1 MNDRSGRQRPCYHLG
16 HQGSPGTN
24 AHGLKLGTVWDWTGG
39 GGGGTGCPMAI
50 RTMTEARTI
59 LMSRPSDSMEDAAR
73 VGECALI
80 DIVSFPAPPHFR
92 NA

>member
-1 MNDRSGRQRPCYHLG
+1 
-16 HQGSPGTN
+16 
-24 AHGLKLGTVWDWTGG
+24 
-39 GGGGTGCPMAI
+39 MAI

-59 LMSRPSDSMEDAAR
+59 LMSKPSDSMEDAAR

>member
-1 MNDRSGRQRPCYHLG
+1 MSDRSGQRRPCYLFG
-16 HQGSPGTN
+16 HQGSPGKN
-24 AHGLKLGTVWDWTGG
+24 AHGLKLGTVWDWTVGR
-39 GGGGTGCPMAI
+39 TGRPMAI

-59 LMSRPSDSMEDAAR
+59 LMSRPSDSMEDATR

>member
-1 MNDRSGRQRPCYHLG
+1 MNDRSGRQRPCYQIG
-16 HQGSPGTN
+16 HQGSPGKN
-24 AHGLKLGTVWDWTGG
+24 VHGLKLGTVWDWTGG
-39 GGGGTGCPMAI
+39 RTGCPMAI

-59 LMSRPSDSMEDAAR
+59 LMSRPSDSREDATR

-80 DIVSFPAPPHFR
+80 DIVSFPAPPHLR